1 MQPPDRYMTEVR
13 PEAGEQGSERGEGA
27 PGEDSILG
35 SLPRSRPA
43 VRSPRRDAAARARAK
58 RQSAPG
64 AGGGTTRPGKA
75 EPEAPGDLEEM
86 ARAGVTTA
94 AQVAAA
100 GLRFAGRAA
109 SAIRDSLASR

>member
-1 MQPPDRYMTEVR
+1 MTEAR
-13 PEAGEQGSERGEGA
+13 HEPDEQASEVGGGA
-27 PGEDSILG
+27 HGKDSILG

-43 VRSPRRDAAARARAK
+43 VRTPRRDAAARARAK
-58 RQSAPG
+58 RQSATG
-64 AGGGTTRPGKA
+64 AGGAAARARQA
-75 EPEAPGDLEEM
+75 EPAAPGDLEEM

-94 AQVAAA
+94 AQIAAA

>member
-1 MQPPDRYMTEVR
+1 MQPPDGNMTEVR
-13 PEAGEQGSERGEGA
+13 PEPGEQA
-27 PGEDSILG
+27 PGGGDEPSGEDSILG

-58 RQSAPG
+58 RQSTPG
-64 AGGGTTRPGKA
+64 ASAGTARPREA

-86 ARAGVTTA
+86 ARASVTTA

>member
-1 MQPPDRYMTEVR
+1 MTEVR
-13 PEAGEQGSERGEGA
+13 PEPGEEASEGGDGA
-27 PGEDSILG
+27 SGEDSILG

-43 VRSPRRDAAARARAK
+43 VRSPRRDAAARARA
-58 RQSAPG
+58 RHQAARGTATAAPP
-64 AGGGTTRPGKA
+64 AGDT
-75 EPEAPGDLEEM
+75 EPETPGELEEM
-86 ARAGVTTA
+86 ARASVTTA

>member
-1 MQPPDRYMTEVR
+1 MTTIPPQSGDEASEGESGE
-13 PEAGEQGSERGEGA
+13 PAGE
-27 PGEDSILG
+27 SILG

-43 VRSPRRDAAARARAK
+43 VRSPRRDAAARARA
-58 RQSAPG
+58 RRASA
-64 AGGGTTRPGKA
+64 KA
-75 EPEAPGDLEEM
+75 EGPSERATRAEAGPAGNLDEM
-86 ARAGVTTA
+86 ARASVTTA